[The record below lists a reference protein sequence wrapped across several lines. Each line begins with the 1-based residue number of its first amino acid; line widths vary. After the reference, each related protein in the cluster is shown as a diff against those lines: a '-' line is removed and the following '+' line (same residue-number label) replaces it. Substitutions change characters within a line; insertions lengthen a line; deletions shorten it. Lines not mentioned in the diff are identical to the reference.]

1 MVCRR
6 DEGCSA
12 TQKLDFLGSFKA
24 ESVRTGQGRSM
35 TDPFMKPC
43 TVAAILFDFG
53 GVLAEEGFRNG
64 LLSIARRNQL
74 EPEPFAKTGFEIV
87 FKVGYVI
94 GRSDESTFWQA
105 LREQTGIRDND
116 DTLRKE
122 ILSHFRLRAWMIEL
136 VKQLKQHNVSLAIL
150 SDQTNWLDELDN
162 EHRFF
167 QFFDHVFN
175 SYHMGKSKKDSSLFD
190 DVLRSL
196 RTDASH
202 ALFVDDHEGNIQRAK
217 QRGLHTILY
226 SDPESFRS
234 DLAQFCPDIVAATD
248 DGLN

>member
-1 MVCRR
+1 MI
-6 DEGCSA
+6 
-12 TQKLDFLGSFKA
+12 
-24 ESVRTGQGRSM
+24 
-35 TDPFMKPC
+35 DPFVNPC
-43 TVAAILFDFG
+43 TVDAILFDFG

-64 LLSIARRNQL
+64 LLSVAKHNGLEAERFVRIA
-74 EPEPFAKTGFEIV
+74 FELV

-105 LREQTGIRDND
+105 LREQTGIRGTDE
-116 DTLRKE
+116 TLRKE

-136 VKQLKQHNVSLAIL
+136 VKKLKQFNVRLAIL

-167 QFFDHVFN
+167 QYFDHVFN
-175 SYHMGKSKKDSSLFD
+175 SYYLGKSKKDTSLYD

-196 RTDASH
+196 RIQASH
-202 ALFVDDHEGNIQRAK
+202 ALFVDDHEGNIERAK

-226 SDPESFRS
+226 SDRESFRT
-234 DLAQFCPDIVAATD
+234 DLAQFCPDIVAAVPD
-248 DGLN
+248 NGRN